1 MRVTIVPYVT
11 GRPTDPYMGT
21 PTGDRLERDLP
32 GEPQLGD
39 GLPALLPG
47 YGRMTVRHREWV
59 EDGASL
65 ALVVEVTCRE
75 IKPATVEEPV
85 AASKPGPK
93 RAKPS
98 RPVCLYCLEA
108 GEGDDRHRTVD
119 CPHKPDVPRGV
130 L

>member
-11 GRPTDPYMGT
+11 GRPGDPYMGV

-32 GEPQLGD
+32 GEPQRGD
-39 GLPALLPG
+39 GLPAMLPG

-75 IKPATVEEPV
+75 VKSATAEEPD

-93 RAKPS
+93 RGAKQPS
-98 RPVCLYCLEA
+98 RPVCLDCLAA
-108 GEGDDRHRTVD
+108 GESDDRHRTAD
-119 CPHKPDVPRGV
+119 CPRRPVKP
-130 L
+130 

>member
-11 GRPTDPYMGT
+11 GRPGDPYMGT
-21 PTGDRLERDLP
+21 PTGDRLERDLR

-39 GLPALLPG
+39 GLPAFLPG
-47 YGRMTVRHREWV
+47 YGRMVVRHREWV

-75 IKPATVEEPV
+75 VASREVKPR
-85 AASKPGPK
+85 K
-93 RAKPS
+93 
-98 RPVCLYCLEA
+98 VCLYCAEI
-108 GEGDDRHRTVD
+108 GDSYGHDADDCRHR
-119 CPHKPDVPRGV
+119 PPVPRGV